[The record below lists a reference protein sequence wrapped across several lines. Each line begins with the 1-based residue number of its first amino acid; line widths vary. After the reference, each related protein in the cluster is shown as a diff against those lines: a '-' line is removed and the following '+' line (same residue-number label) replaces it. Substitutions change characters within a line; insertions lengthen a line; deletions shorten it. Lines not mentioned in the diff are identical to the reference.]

1 MFKACVRYFLTNFY
15 YHQMIALQKLWKMFY
30 MSSKKTLLKKFLVY
44 ELETSRNC
52 KEVKHILIMIIAIIY
67 IFSSDVIFDQQ
78 LKITFTKSS
87 APPWKNPPPSK
98 NSEIASP
105 APFLP
110 KLKIFRTL
118 LQKWRRTLWL
128 CLSILLALLQVLP

>member
-87 APPWKNPPPSK
+87 APPWKNPPP
-98 NSEIASP
+98 
-105 APFLP
+105 
-110 KLKIFRTL
+110 LKI
-118 LQKWRRTLWL
+118 QK
-128 CLSILLALLQVLP
+128 LQVPPPFCQNWKFLGLSCRNGGGHCDYVWAFY